1 MNIFI
6 AVVSEVYSKAVTE
19 SLDRFADNLDRDR
32 FNRIH
37 PKLAAQADAFLFSG
51 YHKVL
56 RRELQERDADDMP
69 SNAADVHALL
79 QQLADIKRQLD
90 KSLGKTMG
98 LPHGLGKKGGE
109 SKIQSPPR
117 SPTGGAATREADEGS
132 KFFDTTMSS
141 KKDRAEKRARGQRNT
156 SARLSQGKHTR

>member
-1 MNIFI
+1 MMNIFI
-6 AVVSEVYSKAVTE
+6 AVVSEVYASAVTE
-19 SLDRFADNLDRDR
+19 SLHRFADDLDRDR

-37 PKLAAQADAFLFSG
+37 PKLVAQADAFLLSG

-56 RRELQERDADDMP
+56 RREVQERDADDMP

-90 KSLGKTMG
+90 KSLVNVAG
-98 LPHGLGKKGGE
+98 LPEGDE
-109 SKIQSPPR
+109 SKIQSPKGFHK
-117 SPTGGAATREADEGS
+117 GGSVVRDMHEGS

-141 KKDRAEKRARGQRNT
+141 KKHRIEKRTRVHQDEYGQ
-156 SARLSQGKHTR
+156 LSQGKHA